1 MFISAFS
8 LRTIFIAVFFFFF
21 FKMVSIIQS
30 PTKCKYVD
38 LPRGYYD

>member
-8 LRTIFIAVFFFFF
+8 LRTIFIAVFFF